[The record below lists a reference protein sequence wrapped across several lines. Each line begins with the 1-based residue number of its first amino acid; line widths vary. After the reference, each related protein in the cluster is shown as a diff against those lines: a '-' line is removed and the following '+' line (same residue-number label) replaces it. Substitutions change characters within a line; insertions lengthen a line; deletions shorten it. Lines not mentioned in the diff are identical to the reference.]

1 MTDTKSKLL
10 RGVMVAGL
18 ALSPVAAFA
27 QAADST
33 APEAGASEELQSELS
48 FTDAEL
54 SGFADATVKMQQV
67 RQTYMPQIEAAADDA
82 ERQEL
87 AQQANS
93 EMVSAVESAEG
104 IDVETYNAIGRAAQE
119 DETLRAQLVAMVQQR
134 VGMDPG
140 TQNDEG

>member
-1 MTDTKSKLL
+1 
-10 RGVMVAGL
+10 
-18 ALSPVAAFA
+18 
-27 QAADST
+27 
-33 APEAGASEELQSELS
+33 
-48 FTDAEL
+48 
-54 SGFADATVKMQQV
+54 MQQV